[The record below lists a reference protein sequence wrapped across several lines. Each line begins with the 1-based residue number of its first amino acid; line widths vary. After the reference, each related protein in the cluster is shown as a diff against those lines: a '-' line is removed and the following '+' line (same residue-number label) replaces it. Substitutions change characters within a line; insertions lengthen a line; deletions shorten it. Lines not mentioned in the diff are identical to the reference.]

1 MVYDDQDKIDIA
13 WVEYDDYQIGEEVRV
28 GKDKKRYG
36 YISDIIGKTIYVTDH
51 TAFSTQKKRLEDHDS
66 GLDGYVVTDK
76 RYGENET
83 QNVKEITIF
92 FEGSKFEADDI
103 PGTVYDWGMTDA
115 QMAGRILLSEFIKE
129 GLDGNVAGLGRSKQ
143 LRHAKNRFKEIMDK
157 YPNARVKLFA
167 HSLGGMNGQSS
178 IAGLEENYLQRI
190 DGVYIYESPNIY
202 SVLSP
207 SERKQVDKIKYKIF
221 NYVDLRDIVSMNYPN
236 EGSKDA
242 VGTVIRINSK
252 DVKDGVKQHMWGG
265 YDYKAGY
272 LNVKEESLDDYRLAR
287 VKQAKEQLQIKKQA
301 LESWKKSG
309 LSGNDLISMDTIQA
323 RGIVESLK
331 EFALIASD
339 YILAVCDFG
348 IADVRG
354 TWDTLLAS
362 CRSTV
367 SGSRCTEN
375 DIVNALA
382 QVGATK
388 ETIEI
393 NRITELE
400 KIKKDILKI
409 KESIFSLS
417 TDIEKGIATVI
428 GTDIALASQFQ
439 LQW

>member
-1 MVYDDQDKIDIA
+1 MVYTDKEKNDIA
-13 WVEYDDYQIGEEVRV
+13 WQEYSKLNV
-28 GKDKKRYG
+28 GKDVLIGKGKQERRIGYVSEIFGRPPEKDMVTSPQDMEARFLGEISGLNG
-36 YISDIIGKTIYVTDH
+36 YI
-51 TAFSTQKKRLEDHDS
+51 
-66 GLDGYVVTDK
+66 VTDK
-76 RYGENET
+76 
-83 QNVKEITIF
+83 EITQETRPEDVNEVTIL
-92 FEGSKFEADDI
+92 FEGSEAKFDQNFMGALR
-103 PGTVYDWGMTDA
+103 DWGLTDA
-115 QMAGRILLSEFIKE
+115 PTALQISMAKRLGIKT
-129 GLDGNVAGLGRSKQ
+129 GKTSQLDAASKEVK
-143 LRHAKNRFKEIMDK
+143 AAMDR
-157 YPNARVKLFA
+157 YPNARFKFYA
-167 HSLGGMNGQSS
+167 HSLGGLNIQSS
-178 IAGLEENYLQRI
+178 LGSLADKYLDRI
-190 DGVYIYESPNIY
+190 DAAYIYEAPNFY
-202 SVLSP
+202 PQLSNA
-207 SERKQVDKIKYKIF
+207 EKKQIDKIKYKIYNF
-221 NYVDLRDIVSMNYPN
+221 IDKRDLITWEHAEEGN
-236 EGSKDA
+236 EEVVGTLVRIDSKDA
-242 VGTVIRINSK
+242 GGLI
-252 DVKDGVKQHMWGG
+252 KQHMWGG

-367 SGSRCTEN
+367 SGSRCTES

>member
-1 MVYDDQDKIDIA
+1 MVINDEEKNDIAWQEYTKYIVGDGVKIDINNRKKT
-13 WVEYDDYQIGEEVRV
+13 IGYVSEIFGRPPE
-28 GKDKKRYG
+28 KDMVTSPQDLEARFLGEISGLNG
-36 YISDIIGKTIYVTDH
+36 YI
-51 TAFSTQKKRLEDHDS
+51 
-66 GLDGYVVTDK
+66 VTDK
-76 RYGENET
+76 
-83 QNVKEITIF
+83 EITQETRPEDVNEVTIL
-92 FEGSKFEADDI
+92 FEGSEAKFDQNFMGALR
-103 PGTVYDWGMTDA
+103 DWGLTDA
-115 QMAGRILLSEFIKE
+115 PTALQISMAKRLGIKT
-129 GLDGNVAGLGRSKQ
+129 GKTSQLDAASKEVK
-143 LRHAKNRFKEIMDK
+143 AAMDR
-157 YPNARVKLFA
+157 YPNARFKFYA
-167 HSLGGMNGQSS
+167 HSLGGLNIQSS
-178 IAGLEENYLQRI
+178 LGSLADKYLDRI
-190 DGVYIYESPNIY
+190 DAAYIYEAPNFY
-202 SVLSP
+202 PQLSNA
-207 SERKQVDKIKYKIF
+207 EKKQIDKIKYKIYNF
-221 NYVDLRDIVSMNYPN
+221 IDKRDLITWEHAEEGN
-236 EGSKDA
+236 EGVVGTLVRIDSKDA
-242 VGTVIRINSK
+242 GGLI
-252 DVKDGVKQHMWGG
+252 KQHMWGG

-367 SGSRCTEN
+367 SGSRCTES

-428 GTDIALASQFQ
+428 GTDVALASQFQ

>member
-1 MVYDDQDKIDIA
+1 MVYTDKEKNDIA
-13 WVEYDDYQIGEEVRV
+13 WQEYSKLNV
-28 GKDKKRYG
+28 GKDVLIGKGKQERRIGYVSEIFCRPPEKDMVTSPQDMEARFLGDISGLNG
-36 YISDIIGKTIYVTDH
+36 YI
-51 TAFSTQKKRLEDHDS
+51 
-66 GLDGYVVTDK
+66 VTDK
-76 RYGENET
+76 
-83 QNVKEITIF
+83 EITQETRPEDVNEVTIL
-92 FEGSKFEADDI
+92 FEGSEAKFDQNFMGALR
-103 PGTVYDWGMTDA
+103 DWGLTDA
-115 QMAGRILLSEFIKE
+115 PTALQISMAKRLGIETGKTSQLDAASKE
-129 GLDGNVAGLGRSKQ
+129 VKA
-143 LRHAKNRFKEIMDK
+143 AMDR
-157 YPNARVKLFA
+157 YPNARFKLYA
-167 HSLGGMNGQSS
+167 HSLGGLNIQSS
-178 IAGLEENYLQRI
+178 LGSLADKYLDRI
-190 DGVYIYESPNIY
+190 DAAYIYEAPNFY
-202 SVLSP
+202 PQLSDA
-207 SERKQVDKIKYKIF
+207 EKKQVDKIKYKIYNF
-221 NYVDLRDIVSMNYPN
+221 IDKRDLITWKHAEEGN
-236 EGSKDA
+236 EGVVGTLVRIDSKDA
-242 VGTVIRINSK
+242 GGLI
-252 DVKDGVKQHMWGG
+252 KQHMWGG

-348 IADVRG
+348 IADVKG

-367 SGSRCTEN
+367 SGSRCTES

-382 QVGATK
+382 QIGATK
-388 ETIEI
+388 ETIEM

-428 GTDIALASQFQ
+428 GTDVALASQFQ